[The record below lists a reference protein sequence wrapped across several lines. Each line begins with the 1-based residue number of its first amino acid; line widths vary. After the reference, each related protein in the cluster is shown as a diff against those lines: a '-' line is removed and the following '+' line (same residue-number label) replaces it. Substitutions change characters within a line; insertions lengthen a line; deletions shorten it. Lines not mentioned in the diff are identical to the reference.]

1 MKTITITPVYHLDT
15 NNGRDEEV
23 VSDTSIYIKIDVDF
37 DNLELDNNEAS
48 YSFVEAIL
56 KNGEYINFLKTK
68 YNKLGSPDYSY
79 FRIKLIKIDDTTYD
93 LEEVADELFEDSA
106 MKWFDNGGDCL
117 EFCVKS

>member
-1 MKTITITPVYHLDT
+1 MKTIIITPVYHLDT

-23 VSDTSIYIKIDVDF
+23 VSDTSIDLKIDVNF

-48 YSFVEAIL
+48 YLLVETIL
-56 KNGEYINFLKTK
+56 ENEEYIDFLKTK
-68 YNKLGSPDYSY
+68 YNKLRIPDYSY

-106 MKWFDNGGDCL
+106 MKWFDNGEIEAVYL
-117 EFCVKS
+117 

>member
-1 MKTITITPVYHLDT
+1 MKTIAITPVHHLDT

-23 VSDTSIYIKIDVDF
+23 VSDTSIDIKIDVDF
-37 DNLELDNNEAS
+37 DNIELDNNEAS

-56 KNGEYINFLKTK
+56 KNSEYINFLKTK

-79 FRIKLIKIDDTTYD
+79 FRIKLIKIDGTTYD

-106 MKWFDNGGDCL
+106 MKWFDNGEIEAVYL
-117 EFCVKS
+117 